1 VIVAHSPSFDHVP
14 DPLGRASQEPPRGLP
29 AALGTPAPNR
39 TEARRRRQAAVLL
52 SLGWFASHLVVS
64 GVRYDLWTLTAG
76 YAVSQIGV
84 PLVLALGCL
93 YVALR
98 PGQWGLG
105 SSTANVVALALG
117 GPLSFGLIALTSR
130 APPAPG
136 AEAHPW
142 LGVLLCSDLMLAWMS
157 TPLFAAAFALR
168 RAFAAGAVW
177 RSALVGS
184 SVGLAS
190 AVTINLHCDIS
201 DAFHLVMGH
210 AAPVAAA
217 SAFAAV
223 VVTRWLRA

>member
-1 VIVAHSPSFDHVP
+1 VTVAHFPSLDHVP
-14 DPLGRASQEPPRGLP
+14 DPLDQTSEERPRAPFEG
-29 AALGTPAPNR
+29 LGTLAPNR
-39 TEARRRRQAAVLL
+39 TEARRRRQAALLL
-52 SLGWFASHLVVS
+52 SFGWFASHLVVS
-64 GVRYDLWTLTAG
+64 GVRYDLWTLTAA
-76 YAVSQIGV
+76 YAASQIGA
-84 PLVLALGCL
+84 PLVLALACL
-93 YVALR
+93 CVALR

-105 SSTANVVALALG
+105 SSAANLAALAVG

-130 APPAPG
+130 APLAMG
-136 AEAHPW
+136 ADAHPW
-142 LGVLLCSDLMLAWMS
+142 LGVLSCGDLMLAWMS

-190 AVTINLHCDIS
+190 AVTLNLHCDNG

-210 AAPVAAA
+210 ATPVAAA
-217 SAFAAV
+217 SVFAGV